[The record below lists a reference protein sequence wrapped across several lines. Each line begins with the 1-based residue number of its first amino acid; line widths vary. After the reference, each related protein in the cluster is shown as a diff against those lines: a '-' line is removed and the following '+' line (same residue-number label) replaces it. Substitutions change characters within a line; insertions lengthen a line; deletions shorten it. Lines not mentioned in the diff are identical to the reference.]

1 MLGAFEDFDFKIYKT
16 KFDIGDTILLYTD
29 GVTEA
34 TNYNDEMYG
43 EERLLKK
50 INKFDNDDIKTMALD
65 IRNDVLKYTE
75 KIERSDDL
83 TLLIF
88 KYRSKH
94 HSVRKT
100 IYKAPA
106 SKENYKQFYEWL
118 HGICKDWNVSAE
130 LTNKLDMCGEEI
142 YANIAFYA
150 YPQSQ
155 GDIRVSVQK
164 EDNQIILRF
173 EDDGIPYNPLE
184 KPDPDINL
192 PPEQRPLGGL
202 GIFMVKEMA
211 DDVQYEYS
219 NNRNILTLTFN
230 IV

>member
-1 MLGAFEDFDFKIYKT
+1 MT
-16 KFDIGDTILLYTD
+16 KC
-29 GVTEA
+29 TEKKD
-34 TNYNDEMYG
+34 YS
-43 EERLLKK
+43 KK
-50 INKFDNDDIKTMALD
+50 INKFDNDDIKTMAFD

-118 HGICKDWNVSAE
+118 HGICKDWNVSGE

-150 YPQSQ
+150 YPQTQ

-173 EDDGIPYNPLE
+173 EDDGVPYNPLE

-211 DDVQYEYS
+211 DDIQYEYT
-219 NNRNILTLTFN
+219 NNSNILILKFN
-230 IV
+230 I